1 MHKLIVVFINDAF
14 FVRSDLR
21 RRQQRRASEEEI
33 KEGQESG
40 ERKSTRNQ
48 GRRRMDSETSGVE
61 DLSLTTRRSMRR
73 QKDVENEEEESEGE
87 GDPTVTEASL
97 RRSRR
102 QGAGIY

>member
-1 MHKLIVVFINDAF
+1 
-14 FVRSDLR
+14 
-21 RRQQRRASEEEI
+21 
-33 KEGQESG
+33 
-40 ERKSTRNQ
+40 
-48 GRRRMDSETSGVE
+48 MDSETSGVE

-87 GDPTVTEASL
+87 CDPTVTEASL